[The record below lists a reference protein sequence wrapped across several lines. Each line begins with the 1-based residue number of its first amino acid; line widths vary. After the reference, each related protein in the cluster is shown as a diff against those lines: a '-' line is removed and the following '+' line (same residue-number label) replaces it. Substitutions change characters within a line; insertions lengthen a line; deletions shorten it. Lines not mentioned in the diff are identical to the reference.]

1 MFVNHGE
8 EYVIYPL
15 PVNEIA
21 QTQAQDATLM
31 KLQEH
36 DKYSTQLVEDTQL
49 LSKDGRMVIPKV
61 LQN

>member
-21 QTQAQDATLM
+21 QTQAQDATL
-31 KLQEH
+31 KSFKNITSIPLIW
-36 DKYSTQLVEDTQL
+36 SRL
-49 LSKDGRMVIPKV
+49 LSCYARMAG
-61 LQN
+61 